1 MPVKPMYSKDPDDSL
16 MANIANSEYALTDY
30 NINRV
35 MAQSSLSQAL
45 NVLQLQKKS
54 ADESI
59 DIDEWLA
66 LAERIHVFMA
76 SKTWTK
82 KEIDT

>member
-1 MPVKPMYSKDPDDSL
+1 MPVKPMYAKDPDDSL

-35 MAQSSLSQAL
+35 MAQSSLAQAL

-54 ADESI
+54 ADEPI
-59 DIDEWLA
+59 NTDEWLA
-66 LAERIHVFMA
+66 LSERVHQFMA

-82 KEIDT
+82 KEIDS